1 MSKFYF
7 TCGLILKGQIRRWDK
22 VETHNKSGDV
32 MKYFRPQF
40 NWQQFYLLFALD
52 AILLSSQ

>member
-7 TCGLILKGQIRRWDK
+7 TCGLFLKGQIRRWDK
-22 VETHNKSGDV
+22 VETHNKFVDV
-32 MKYFRPQF
+32 MKDFSPQS